1 MDLEKLTYEIQKLQ
15 FAAVELN
22 LYLDNFPNN
31 KKAKEDY
38 QQVSKKLN
46 ELIKEYEICYGP
58 LKNLGA
64 AYIQNPEKWVNQPW
78 PWELC
83 D

>member
-1 MDLEKLTYEIQKLQ
+1 MNIDELMYEIQKLQ

-31 KKAKEDY
+31 KQACEDY
-38 QQVSKKLN
+38 QQVSKRLN
-46 ELIKEYEICYGP
+46 ALIKEYEIHYGP

-64 AYIQNPEKWVNQPW
+64 AYIQNPEKWTSQPW

-83 D
+83 K

>member
-1 MDLEKLTYEIQKLQ
+1 MDVQKLTYEIQKLQ

-46 ELIKEYEICYGP
+46 GIHLF
-58 LKNLGA
+58 N
-64 AYIQNPEKWVNQPW
+64 
-78 PWELC
+78 
-83 D
+83 

>member
-1 MDLEKLTYEIQKLQ
+1 MSLEELDFKIKKLQ

-31 KKAKEDY
+31 KQAKENY
-38 QQVSKKLN
+38 QQVSKMLN
-46 ELIKEYEICYGP
+46 RMINEYEIQYGP
-58 LKNLGA
+58 LKNFGA
-64 AYIQNPEKWVNQPW
+64 AYIQNPEKWTNQPW

-83 D
+83 N